1 MLNRH
6 EIMGRLVRDPE
17 LTQGKD
23 ETKDR
28 INFTVAVDDDF
39 GDGTEFIDCVLFG
52 KRAKVIEKY
61 FRKGSGIY
69 VAGKG
74 SVNSYTGKDGVKRK
88 SYSIMVSAFQFPPGS
103 KQQNSSTSASE
114 PEQATNEEWKKQE
127 EDIPF

>member
-17 LTQGKD
+17 LTRGAD

-28 INFTVAVDDDF
+28 INFTVAVDDDY

-52 KRAKVIEKY
+52 KRAGAVEKWKK
-61 FRKGSGIY
+61 KGDGIY
-69 VAGKG
+69 VAGPG
-74 SVNSYTGKDGVKRK
+74 RIHSYEGKDGVKRK
-88 SYSIMVSAFQFPPGS
+88 SYSITVRDMDLFPPGS
-103 KQQNSSTSASE
+103 KDNGKSESSKGDSWTKQQ
-114 PEQATNEEWKKQE
+114 